1 MRSLRFGSS
10 SFEMDHFMPDGS
22 VFTAAEGRIEQEE
35 RRNGGQPR
43 GDLLVSLP
51 FLHHLGFMP
60 FSVSP
65 FLLFNSVVGCFEVFR
80 FFFTRDDEDPNFFLR
95 FVDARPTYAID
106 DAEVVLASRPCPT

>member
-1 MRSLRFGSS
+1 
-10 SFEMDHFMPDGS
+10 MDPFMPDGS
-22 VFTAAEGRIEQEE
+22 VFTATEGRIEQEE

-51 FLHHLGFMP
+51 FLLHFGFMP

-65 FLLFNSVVGCFEVFR
+65 FLLFNSVVVFLSLLV
-80 FFFTRDDEDPNFFLR
+80 FFTRDDEDPNSCLR

-106 DAEVVLASRPCPT
+106 DAEVDLASRPCPT